1 MKKIKVFNKNHE
13 LSSIYAT
20 ERRRLA
26 FGKPI
31 DYEKLPKKNKKF
43 SLIVLF

>member
-1 MKKIKVFNKNHE
+1 MNVKKCKVFNKNHE

-31 DYEKLPKKNKKF
+31 DIQKVTQKKKKKLA
-43 SLIVLF
+43 